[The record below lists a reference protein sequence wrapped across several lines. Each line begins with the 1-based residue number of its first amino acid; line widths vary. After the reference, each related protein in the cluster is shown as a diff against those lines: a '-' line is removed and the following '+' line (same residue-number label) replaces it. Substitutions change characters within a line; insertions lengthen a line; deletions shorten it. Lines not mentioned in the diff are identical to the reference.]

1 MLAFLYLTYDNPNK
15 TVNYLIKNG
24 FNIYIHPK
32 NIVDDKYKKYVIKN
46 IIQTQW
52 AKFSIVEATIN
63 LLKEAIKNEDNK
75 YFILCSQDSFLLQN
89 KNMLNKYNE
98 KLSSFNYINSYQNL
112 YKTSQWWILNRIDAE
127 IICTTENKYKNI
139 FKNIK
144 LQGAPDENY
153 FLSVLQRE
161 NKLYKYNNVIN
172 IYIRWIKANI
182 ILHPITFNKLT
193 NYDIIDIKR
202 QNCMFIRKTLPTFT
216 IKKIKLQEE
225 LYIIYIGTET
235 DFTKLEKYYNKDYI
249 LLNIISI
256 DKINKNILDNCILCL
271 NTHYNL
277 YQEHLSSFIKN
288 ETKYLN
294 QWKYIYNIDDKYNVI
309 KNI

>member
-1 MLAFLYLTYDNPNK
+1 MLAFLYLTHDNTNK

-46 IIQTQW
+46 IIQTEW
-52 AKFSIVEATIN
+52 AKFSIVEATNN

-89 KNMLNKYNE
+89 KNILNKYNE
-98 KLSSFNYINSYQNL
+98 KLSSFNYVNSYQNL

-202 QNCMFIRKTLPTFT
+202 QNCMFIRKTLLTFT
-216 IKKIKLQEE
+216 IKKIKPQEE

-271 NTHYNL
+271 NTQYYL

-309 KNI
+309 LS